1 MNNLR
6 CRPGDLA
13 RITCS
18 TNRTLINRICI
29 VEYRNDT
36 ERWAVTLLGEP
47 AFGLT
52 RRDRRP
58 VVTNDFSFRD
68 SSLEPLRG
76 EEPADQQHYFRVSRR
91 MHSAEHSLQGT
102 GGA

>member
-1 MNNLR
+1 MANLR

-18 TNRTLINRICI
+18 TSHSLINRICI

-36 ERWAVTLLGEP
+36 DRWAVTLLGEP

-76 EEPADQQHYFRVSRR
+76 DETDDLQKDCRVSRR
-91 MHSAEHSLQGT
+91 MHSAEHSLQGV

>member
-1 MNNLR
+1 MTNLR
-6 CRPGDLA
+6 CRAGDLA

-18 TNRTLINRICI
+18 TNSTLINRICI
-29 VEYRNDT
+29 VEYQSNTD
-36 ERWAVTLLGEP
+36 RWAVTLLGEP

-58 VVTNDFSFRD
+58 VVTHDFSFRD

-76 EEPADQQHYFRVSRR
+76 DEQCHEQHEGSISRH
-91 MHSAEHSLQGT
+91 MHNAEHSLQGM